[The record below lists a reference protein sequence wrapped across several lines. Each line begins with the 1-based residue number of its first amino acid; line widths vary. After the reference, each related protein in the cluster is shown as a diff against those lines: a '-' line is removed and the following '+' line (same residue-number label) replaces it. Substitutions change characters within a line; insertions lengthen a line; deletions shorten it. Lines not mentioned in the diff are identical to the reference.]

1 MSDIVRLN
9 INTVVG
15 EIKLVGICTFVFAEA
30 FRRTV
35 RRRLKMDKLLENH
48 QFATHAIAASASVS
62 LGTALAY
69 PLDTIKTIIQ
79 VSSFIFFF
87 SKFFFYFLLL

>member
-1 MSDIVRLN
+1 
-9 INTVVG
+9 
-15 EIKLVGICTFVFAEA
+15 
-30 FRRTV
+30 
-35 RRRLKMDKLLENH
+35 MDKLLENH

-79 VSSFIFFF
+79 VGSGPNKKLSSFQVFNRVLRF
-87 SKFFFYFLLL
+87 SGYSGSQTTLLDSNHFLILHQA

>member
-1 MSDIVRLN
+1 
-9 INTVVG
+9 
-15 EIKLVGICTFVFAEA
+15 
-30 FRRTV
+30 
-35 RRRLKMDKLLENH
+35 MDKLLENH

-79 VSSFIFFF
+79 VFSLFFTKLFFLSLRFIWGLRIALN
-87 SKFFFYFLLL
+87 YRLVQDPIRN